1 MTPRLRRALA
11 TLAVVTAVG
20 AEGGTLA
27 VAATG
32 AAVEASAPAP
42 APAPA
47 IATRTARASVCSPT
61 PAARRSADIEA
72 ICAQGRA
79 WIRAFKGGDIDG
91 LMRLYMPDAQ
101 VALHGQRKLDGLAA
115 IRAFFAPALAARP
128 DVQFLLDV
136 EDIQVQGDV
145 AWLVSGYWYTSV
157 GRDGQR
163 YEDAGRSLLI
173 YRRDRSGGGAGE
185 WKIQVDLDQATP
197 DVTFPPPPGAL

>member
-1 MTPRLRRALA
+1 MKRRSMTPGLLRALA
-11 TLAVVTAVG
+11 LLAVTTAVSAQG
-20 AEGGTLA
+20 STVTVAATDAA
-27 VAATG
+27 VAAS
-32 AAVEASAPAP
+32 AAAPAP
-42 APAPA
+42 
-47 IATRTARASVCSPT
+47 RTARANVCAPAS
-61 PAARRSADIEA
+61 AARRSADVEA

-91 LMRLYMPDAQ
+91 LMGLYMPDAQ

-157 GRDGQR
+157 SRDGPR
-163 YEDAGRSLLI
+163 YEDAGRSLLV
-173 YRRDRSGGGAGE
+173 YRRDRGRGGAGE
-185 WKIQVDLDQATP
+185 WKIQVDIDQATP
-197 DVTFPPPPGAL
+197 DVTFPPPAGAL